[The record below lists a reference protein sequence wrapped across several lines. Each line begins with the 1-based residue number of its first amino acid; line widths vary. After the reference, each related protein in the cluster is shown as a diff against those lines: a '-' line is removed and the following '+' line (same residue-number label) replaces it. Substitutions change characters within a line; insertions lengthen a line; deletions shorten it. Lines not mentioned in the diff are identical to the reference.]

1 MTGSLHLGGWGPG
14 RSAFRGIA
22 WIAGAIAWIAAAA
35 TGAVLAVF
43 FAATV
48 VVIFLMAAVLLT
60 LAGAAVR
67 ARRSVRRRAA
77 DPDLIEARHIGGHS
91 WVAYGWDGR
100 R

>member
-1 MTGSLHLGGWGPG
+1 MSGSLRFGGWGPG

-22 WIAGAIAWIAAAA
+22 WIVGAIAWIAAAA

-67 ARRSVRRRAA
+67 ARRSVRRPP
-77 DPDLIEARHIGGHS
+77 DPNLIEARHIGGHS